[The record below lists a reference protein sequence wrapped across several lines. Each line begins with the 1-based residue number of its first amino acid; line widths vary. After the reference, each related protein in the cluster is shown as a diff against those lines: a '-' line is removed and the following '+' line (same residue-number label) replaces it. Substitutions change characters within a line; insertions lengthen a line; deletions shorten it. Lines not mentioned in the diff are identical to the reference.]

1 VAGFAGLIGFAG
13 VAPMRG
19 AGGADAGG
27 LPGWLGAGR
36 VATCG
41 LGVVT
46 SASVFVA
53 CAAAL
58 SPFVGQIAGQVR
70 GALARLALR
79 PARRAIRHP
88 SGPDPGA
95 VAQEGAR
102 PEAAGA
108 VAPRQ

>member
-1 VAGFAGLIGFAG
+1 LIGFAG
-13 VAPMRG
+13 AAPGRRAGGEG
-19 AGGADAGG
+19 AGA

-58 SPFVGQIAGQVR
+58 SLVV
-70 GALARLALR
+70 
-79 PARRAIRHP
+79 
-88 SGPDPGA
+88 D
-95 VAQEGAR
+95 
-102 PEAAGA
+102 
-108 VAPRQ
+108 